1 MATTDKLFAGP
12 IPELYEC
19 LLVPLIFESYARDL
33 AKRVAET
40 KPQDVLE
47 TAAGTGVLT
56 RAMASCLP
64 ATARIVATDL
74 NQPMLDQ
81 AAKRQVGD
89 RRIEWRQAD
98 ALALPFPPA
107 SFDVVACQFGAM
119 FFPDKVVA
127 YKEARRVLR
136 SGGHMIFNVWDRIS
150 ENEFADVVTQAL
162 AAVFPDD
169 PPRFMART
177 PHGYHDVEQIKR
189 DLNAAGLSDIAIDAV
204 DEKSKALSP
213 REAAVAYCHG
223 TPLRNEI
230 ETRDASGL
238 EHATVQAAAALARR
252 FGNGPIEGRI
262 RAFVISA
269 AC

>member
-1 MATTDKLFAGP
+1 MATTDKLFAGA
-12 IPELYEC
+12 IPELYERF
-19 LLVPLIFESYARDL
+19 LVPLIFESYARDL
-33 AKRVAET
+33 ARRVAET

-64 ATARIVATDL
+64 RAARIVATDL
-74 NQPMLDQ
+74 NAPMLEEAERQ
-81 AAKRQVGD
+81 AGD

-98 ALALPFPPA
+98 ALALPFPA
-107 SFDVVACQFGAM
+107 ESFDVVACQFGAM
-119 FFPDKVVA
+119 FFPDKVAA

-136 SGGHMIFNVWDRIS
+136 SGGHFMFNVWDRIS

-177 PHGYHDVEQIKR
+177 PHGYHDLEQIRR
-189 DLNAAGLSDIAIDAV
+189 DLNPAGFSDIAVDTV
-204 DEKSKALSP
+204 DEISKAPSP

-230 ETRDASGL
+230 EARDASRL
-238 EHATVQAAAALARR
+238 EHATAQAAAALARR

-269 AC
+269 G